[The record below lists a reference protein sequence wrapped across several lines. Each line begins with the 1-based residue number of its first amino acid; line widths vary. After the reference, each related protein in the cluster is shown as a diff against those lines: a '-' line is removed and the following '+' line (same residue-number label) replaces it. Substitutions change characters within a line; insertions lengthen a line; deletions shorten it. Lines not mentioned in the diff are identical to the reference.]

1 MPRIVHFEIPADN
14 PDRAVDFYTK
24 VFGWEIN
31 KWEGPIDYWL
41 VKTGEAGQ
49 PGIDG
54 GIVQRAENAVTVNTV
69 DVPSLDEFIDKIEK
83 AGGKV
88 VLPKIV
94 VPGVGYM
101 AYCADTEG
109 NVFGMMQED
118 PNAA

>member
-1 MPRIVHFEIPADN
+1 MPRIVHFEIPADD
-14 PDRAVDFYTK
+14 PGRAVDFYTN

-41 VKTGEAGQ
+41 VKTGEADL

-54 GIVQRAENAVTVNTV
+54 GIVQRAENAATVNTV

-83 AGGKV
+83 AGGQV
-88 VLPKIV
+88 VLPKIT

-101 AYCADTEG
+101 AYCTDTEG

-118 PNAA
+118 PNAE